1 MCANPQT
8 YGVDQLSTLCKN
20 KMRNIF
26 TEFWNSELSMA
37 GIGSVRN
44 NKLRTYKQ
52 FKNKFALENYLIVTS
67 NFDNRKLIAKFRCSD
82 HELMIEKGRHKKL
95 MLRRDFAICALK
107 RNWKMSCI
115 SY

>member
-1 MCANPQT
+1 
-8 YGVDQLSTLCKN
+8 
-20 KMRNIF
+20 
-26 TEFWNSELSMA
+26 MA
-37 GIGSVRN
+37 DIGSVRN
-44 NKLRTYKQ
+44 SKLCTYKQ

-67 NFDNRKLIAKFRCSD
+67 NFENRKLIAKFRCSD
-82 HELMIEKGRHKKL
+82 HELMIVKGRHKKL

>member
-1 MCANPQT
+1 
-8 YGVDQLSTLCKN
+8 
-20 KMRNIF
+20 
-26 TEFWNSELSMA
+26 MA
-37 GIGSVRN
+37 DIGSVRN
-44 NKLRTYKQ
+44 SKLRTYKQ
-52 FKNKFALENYLIVTS
+52 FRNKFALENYLIVTS
-67 NFDNRKLIAKFRCSD
+67 NFENRKLIAKFRCSD